1 MQKKRRHADTTELM
15 VAVNQIVS
23 EYVTVQVREEGLVA
37 SRRFDISQ
45 IDFDRLRQEFTKA
58 RHRNLL
64 VKDLKDLVEERLAN
78 MMSTNPLRIDY
89 YERYQT
95 IIEEY
100 NAEQD
105 KALIEKTFI
114 DLLNFVKD
122 LDSEEKRYARE
133 GFDNDEELAVYDLLM
148 KESLTPAE
156 IKKIKELAK
165 VLLERIKEKIKELDH
180 WTEKEETQAA
190 VDVLIR
196 DTLFMGVPDS
206 YCEDITVLNDYRK
219 RIYEF
224 VYSRYPAA

>member
-1 MQKKRRHADTTELM
+1 M
-15 VAVNQIVS
+15 
-23 EYVTVQVREEGLVA
+23 
-37 SRRFDISQ
+37 
-45 IDFDRLRQEFTKA
+45 
-58 RHRNLL
+58 
-64 VKDLKDLVEERLAN
+64 EERLAN